1 MEELSNNN
9 NGDDDNDDNASSSIT
24 LIMISI
30 GTTTNLNKLLHHLSL
45 VQPSLPPSP
54 LSSSSSLSS
63 LSSSSLPS
71 WKDILYVD
79 PENKLYDALLLNKGV
94 KETFFSIGTS
104 FSFLKRFT
112 TRGGTKELGEVLS
125 KWNKAIYIPPKQ
137 DQAFNQGGTFIFDT
151 SSARNKENKTTEQQT
166 QTIFAH
172 YDESTGAHSDI
183 QQVIDIA
190 QKAVVAATKKK

>member
-9 NGDDDNDDNASSSIT
+9 NNNGDDNDDNASSSIT

-54 LSSSSSLSS
+54 LSSSSS

-151 SSARNKENKTTEQQT
+151 SSARNKENNTTEQQT

>member
-1 MEELSNNN
+1 
-9 NGDDDNDDNASSSIT
+9 
-24 LIMISI
+24 
-30 GTTTNLNKLLHHLSL
+30 
-45 VQPSLPPSP
+45 
-54 LSSSSSLSS
+54 
-63 LSSSSLPS
+63 
-71 WKDILYVD
+71 
-79 PENKLYDALLLNKGV
+79 V

-112 TRGGTKELGEVLS
+112 TRGGTQELREVLS

-137 DQAFNQGGTFIFDT
+137 NQAFNQGGTFIFDT
-151 SSARNKENKTTEQQT
+151 SSARNKENNTTEQQT